1 MESGCSG
8 VASNPFW
15 KHEMAEPMNA
25 KVRTCLWF
33 DGDAEDAAS
42 FYVSLLPESRI
53 EAVARVPDGMPDG
66 PPITPGDVML
76 VDFTLAGTPYQAM
89 NGGMAMP
96 RNEYASISVLTD
108 DQGETD
114 RLWEALTADG
124 GKEVQ
129 CGWCRDRFDIPWQ
142 IVPRRFLELMQG
154 EPDRRSR
161 VMNAMFVMTKFDIA
175 ALEVAAE
182 DA

>member
-1 MESGCSG
+1 
-8 VASNPFW
+8 
-15 KHEMAEPMNA
+15 MAEPVTA

-42 FYVSLLPESRI
+42 FYVSLLHGSRI
-53 EAVARVPDGMPDG
+53 ENVAHVPDGMPDEM
-66 PPITPGDVML
+66 PITTGDVMM

-108 DQGETD
+108 DQDETD
-114 RLWEALTADG
+114 RLWNALIEG
-124 GKEVQ
+124 GREVQ

-154 EPDRRSR
+154 EPNRRSR
-161 VMNAMFVMTKFDIA
+161 VMNAMFAMTKFDIA